1 MVFALVPSIFIL
13 HFGAIIM
20 SLSPSINITVQPQ
33 VIIVGFESTT
43 YTIHESQERV
53 ELSVSVKVPLT
64 GGTPRPF
71 SLSVSTKDNTAGT
84 PLLQNLTVSESTLL

>member
-1 MVFALVPSIFIL
+1 
-13 HFGAIIM
+13 M
-20 SLSPSINITVQPQ
+20 SLSPSINITVQ

-71 SLSVSTKDNTAGT
+71 SLSVSTEDNTAGT
-84 PLLQNLTVSESTLL
+84 PLLQNLTVSENTLL